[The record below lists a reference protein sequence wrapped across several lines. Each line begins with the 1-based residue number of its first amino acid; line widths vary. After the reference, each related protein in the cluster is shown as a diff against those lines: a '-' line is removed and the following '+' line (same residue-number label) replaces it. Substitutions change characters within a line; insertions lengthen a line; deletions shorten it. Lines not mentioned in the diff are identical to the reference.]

1 MFIMSKVY
9 EIFGPDMPLSG
20 LKFGCEFELE
30 SIREVDLTTNLF
42 RDCTEDNSLR
52 NNGREFITK
61 PLSMSEAI
69 QAHAS
74 LFNGKAVQYEC
85 MDDVCTDRCSTHV
98 HVNFQDVEADKVKQ
112 FIRLYALI
120 EPLFFNAVAE
130 SRQNNIYCV
139 PLSSTTLLRKVL
151 SADLSYLTE
160 IWHKYAAFN
169 VKPLAQL
176 GTIEFRHFE
185 ATMDTA
191 KVSRW
196 LRMIEAL
203 YMFNMN
209 TEVDV
214 LITDSVLYRLVN
226 SVSDMPYTR
235 DEIYKLCEDTLINDL
250 LLMVHPTKELLTQRL
265 KQSKE
270 TV

>member
-1 MFIMSKVY
+1 MSKVH
-9 EIFGPDMPLSG
+9 EIFGPEVPHIG

-30 SIREVDLTTNLF
+30 SISEVALTTHYF

-61 PLSMSEAI
+61 PLLLNEAVS
-69 QAHAS
+69 AHAS
-74 LFNGKAVQYEC
+74 LFNGKDVRYEC
-85 MDDVCTDRCSTHV
+85 MDDVCTDRCSTHI

-112 FIRLYALI
+112 FIRLYALV
-120 EPLFFNAVAE
+120 EPLFFQAVAE

-151 SADLSYLTE
+151 SADLTYLTE

-191 KVSRW
+191 KVRRW

-203 YMFNMN
+203 YMFNMYIN
-209 TEVDV
+209 VDV

-226 SVSDMPYTR
+226 AVSDIPYTR
-235 DEIYKLCEDTLINDL
+235 DDIYKLCQDTLVNDL
-250 LLMVHPTKELLTQRL
+250 LLMIHPTKELLTQRL

-270 TV
+270 TA